1 MYVHELLLSPPY
13 RHLLPIKPLV
23 PLSQKQ
29 ERLQSSQATA
39 TSLTLGTPEK
49 ALQISVHLPTVRAF
63 CFGSARAEFKL
74 CLELNDPALGAK
86 VYSWRRD

>member
-1 MYVHELLLSPPY
+1 MVGEEGEEGQRVAKAFCMSMSFCSP
-13 RHLLPIKPLV
+13 LPTV
-23 PLSQKQ
+23 
-29 ERLQSSQATA
+29 
-39 TSLTLGTPEK
+39 TSFPSNLWSPFPEAGK

-74 CLELNDPALGAK
+74 CLELTDTALGAK